1 MAGFP
6 GRLELHAGVEGGKMT
21 PYNMNEL
28 LNSINNTLETQLKR
42 QNEIMQQMLD
52 IMPRPTGKLKNILE
66 TAVLFASAFSIITLI
81 DVIIKWVTGG

>member
-1 MAGFP
+1 
-6 GRLELHAGVEGGKMT
+6 MT